1 MKKIIVITGGA
12 GFVGTNMINYFL
24 KKTKLNLISID
35 NYSSGSKKNHIKSKR
50 VKYIKGDTE
59 NIEILIAKFK
69 KKILALFHFGEF
81 SRIHQSF
88 TDISKCIK
96 TNISGTSKVF
106 DFCLKNKIKIIYSA
120 TSASL
125 GNKGMDQNLS
135 PYSFTKSK
143 NLKLLINLSKWYGIS
158 YEVLYFYNVY
168 GQGHIVSGPMATVI
182 GIFEEQYRK
191 NKKLT
196 VVKPGTQ
203 SRKFTHIDDTVS
215 GCFFAWKQNKNRH
228 YSLSNA
234 KSYTINEVAKIFGKK
249 IKFIDKKLGERN
261 QSAIVNK
268 IGDIEI
274 YSIKC
279 KKNLIDYIENFKKG
293 LI

>member
-1 MKKIIVITGGA
+1 
-12 GFVGTNMINYFL
+12 
-24 KKTKLNLISID
+24 
-35 NYSSGSKKNHIKSKR
+35 
-50 VKYIKGDTE
+50 
-59 NIEILIAKFK
+59 
-69 KKILALFHFGEF
+69 
-81 SRIHQSF
+81 
-88 TDISKCIK
+88 
-96 TNISGTSKVF
+96 
-106 DFCLKNKIKIIYSA
+106 
-120 TSASL
+120 
-125 GNKGMDQNLS
+125 MDQNLS

-143 NLKLLINLSKWYGIS
+143 NLKLLINLNKWYGIS

-168 GQGHIVSGPMATVI
+168 GQGHIASGRMATVI

-268 IGDIEI
+268 IGDIKI

-279 KKNLIDYIENFKKG
+279 KKNLVDYIENFKKD